1 VLLLELLGSM
11 EGLLHAMGLHAGDL
25 RVKSVGARVELV
37 AVVGLLGHVG
47 VHLLLWVDSLLV
59 WLHM

>member
-1 VLLLELLGSM
+1 M